1 MPRRAKP
8 RRDSKDELRCDLSDR
23 CGETMEGLGQCVPN
37 PSLRSHQ
44 MILHDFH
51 RDERGLETMEYVIL
65 ATLVTALMTLAIV
78 ALFNTIVAK
87 IKEINS
93 SL

>member
-1 MPRRAKP
+1 MRFI
-8 RRDSKDELRCDLSDR
+8 SK
-23 CGETMEGLGQCVPN
+23 
-37 PSLRSHQ
+37 
-44 MILHDFH
+44 FH

-65 ATLVTALMTLAIV
+65 ATLVAALMTLAIV

-87 IKEINS
+87 IKAINS

>member
-1 MPRRAKP
+1 M
-8 RRDSKDELRCDLSDR
+8 DLDEAGSNLIERCSPKS
-23 CGETMEGLGQCVPN
+23 EGSGAFYRPD
-37 PSLRSHQ
+37 PSTRSMRMTLQ
-44 MILHDFH
+44 DFY
-51 RDERGLETMEYVIL
+51 RDERGLETIEYVVL
-65 ATLVTALMTLAIV
+65 ATLVAALMTLAII

>member
-1 MPRRAKP
+1 
-8 RRDSKDELRCDLSDR
+8 
-23 CGETMEGLGQCVPN
+23 
-37 PSLRSHQ
+37 
-44 MILHDFH
+44 MIWRIFHD
-51 RDERGLETMEYVIL
+51 DERGLETIEYVVL
-65 ATLVTALMTLAIV
+65 ATLVAALMTLSII

>member
-1 MPRRAKP
+1 MHP
-8 RRDSKDELRCDLSDR
+8 
-23 CGETMEGLGQCVPN
+23 VPN
-37 PSLRSHQ
+37 SSTWSEI
-44 MILHDFH
+44 MILQNFH
-51 RDERGLETMEYVIL
+51 RDESGLETMEYVVL
-65 ATLVTALMTLAIV
+65 ATLVAALMTLAII

>member
-1 MPRRAKP
+1 MQPI
-8 RRDSKDELRCDLSDR
+8 
-23 CGETMEGLGQCVPN
+23 PN
-37 PSLRSHQ
+37 SSTWSEI
-44 MILHDFH
+44 MILQNFH
-51 RDERGLETMEYVIL
+51 RDESGLETMEYVVL
-65 ATLVTALMTLAIV
+65 ATLVAALMTLAII

>member
-1 MPRRAKP
+1 MNL
-8 RRDSKDELRCDLSDR
+8 LR
-23 CGETMEGLGQCVPN
+23 VFN
-37 PSLRSHQ
+37 
-44 MILHDFH
+44 

-65 ATLVTALMTLAIV
+65 ATLVAALMTLAII

-87 IKEINS
+87 IKAINS